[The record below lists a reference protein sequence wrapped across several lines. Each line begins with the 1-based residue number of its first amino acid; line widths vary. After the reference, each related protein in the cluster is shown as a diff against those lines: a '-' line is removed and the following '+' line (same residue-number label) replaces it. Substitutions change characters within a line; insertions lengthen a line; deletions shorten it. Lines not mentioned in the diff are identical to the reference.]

1 MYRKHHNGQLSIEGF
16 HVPFGGTL
24 DPNNRW
30 VVFSTLMPL
39 EELEE
44 TYARQFSP
52 TTGAPAKS
60 VRLAFGALFIKQRLG
75 LTDEETVEQIRENAY
90 MQFFLGFA
98 GYSSKA
104 PFDPSMMVH
113 FRKRFTEED
122 LNRINELIAERG
134 KAMVIEAMSRLQ
146 DDDNPNDPGAD
157 AGTQISI
164 DDFVKPADWPEG
176 KNWGTLTIDASC
188 TPADITYPT
197 DLKLLNEAREST
209 ERIIDD
215 LCDQHSDHRKHK
227 PRYDRGKARA
237 AFLNVAKQ
245 KKPRRRK
252 IKAAIRRQLD
262 NLQRNLDAID
272 ALIAS
277 GARLSALK
285 ARWWR
290 KLLVISELHRQQTIL
305 LVAKTRS
312 IPDRI
317 VNLVQRHVRPIVRGK
332 ARAAVEFGAK
342 ISVSVRN
349 GFAFLHRIS
358 WDPYNESED
367 LIPQAKKYKQEHG
380 CYPERICADR
390 IYITTKNRNF
400 CTRNNIRLSGKR
412 LGRPPKNLEVNAAY
426 KQQLSVDQRKRNEVE
441 GVFGSGKRKY
451 SLQLIMARLP
461 KGAETSISMAFLVMC
476 AEKILRLLCL
486 FFVAFYAWICC
497 YLRLGPLLVALRNI
511 CQLETEELPVAA

>member
-1 MYRKHHNGQLSIEGF
+1 MYRKHHNGQLSIEEF

-24 DPNNRW
+24 EPENRW
-30 VVFSTLMPL
+30 VLFSSLMPW

-44 TYARQFSP
+44 SYAPQFNP
-52 TTGAPAKS
+52 TTGAPAKP
-60 VRLAFGALFIKQRLG
+60 VRLAFGALFIKQRLC
-75 LTDEETVEQIRENAY
+75 LSDEETVEQIRENAY

-113 FRKRFTEED
+113 FRKRFSEED
-122 LNRINELIAERG
+122 LSRVNELIAERG
-134 KAMVIEAMSRLQ
+134 KAMVIEAVSRLPDDNDSDDP
-146 DDDNPNDPGAD
+146 DDD
-157 AGTQISI
+157 AGNQLSL
-164 DDFVKPADWPEG
+164 DDFVKPTDWPEG

-215 LCDQHSDHRKHK
+215 LCDQRSDLRKHR

-237 AFLNVAKQ
+237 NFLGVAKQ

-252 IKAAIRRQLD
+252 IKATIRRQLD
-262 NLQRNLDAID
+262 YLQRNLDAID

-277 GARLSALK
+277 GARLSGLK
-285 ARWWR
+285 THWWH
-290 KLLVISELHRQQTIL
+290 KLLAISELHRQQSIL
-305 LVAKTRS
+305 LYARTRS

-317 VNLVQRHVRPIVRGK
+317 VNLVQRQVRPIVRGK

-358 WDPYNESED
+358 WDPYNEAED
-367 LIPQAKKYKQEHG
+367 LIPQAKKYKQEYG

-390 IYITTKNRNF
+390 IYINTKNRNF

-412 LGRPPKNLEVNAAY
+412 LGRPPKNPAINAAH
-426 KQQLSVDQRKRNEVE
+426 KQQFSADQRRRNEVE
-441 GVFGSGKRKY
+441 GCFGSGKRKY
-451 SLQLIMARLP
+451 SLDLIMARLT

-476 AEKILRLLCL
+476 AEKIRRLLRL
-486 FFVAFYAWICC
+486 FFVTIFAWLCAWQWPGSLWML
-497 YLRLGPLLVALRNI
+497 LRSI
-511 CQLETEELPVAA
+511 CQLETAESLVAG

>member
-1 MYRKHHNGQLSIEGF
+1 MYRKRHNGHLSIDEF
-16 HVPFGGTL
+16 HVPFGGSL

-30 VVFSTLMPL
+30 VVFSSLMPW

-44 TYARQFSP
+44 TYAPQFSP

-113 FRKRFTEED
+113 FRKRFSEET
-122 LNRINELIAERG
+122 LKRINELIAERG
-134 KAMVIEAMSRLQ
+134 KAMVIETMSSMQ
-146 DDDNPNDPGAD
+146 DDDNSNDPDDPGSD
-157 AGTQISI
+157 AGIQISI

-215 LCDQHSDHRKHK
+215 LCDQYSDLRKHK

-237 AFLNVAKQ
+237 AFLSIAKK

-262 NLQRNLDAID
+262 YLQRNLEAID
-272 ALIAS
+272 ALIVS
-277 GARLSALK
+277 GASLSSLK
-285 ARWWR
+285 QHWWQ
-290 KLLVISELHRQQTIL
+290 KLLVISELH
-305 LVAKTRS
+305 
-312 IPDRI
+312 
-317 VNLVQRHVRPIVRGK
+317 
-332 ARAAVEFGAK
+332 
-342 ISVSVRN
+342 
-349 GFAFLHRIS
+349 
-358 WDPYNESED
+358 
-367 LIPQAKKYKQEHG
+367 
-380 CYPERICADR
+380 
-390 IYITTKNRNF
+390 
-400 CTRNNIRLSGKR
+400 
-412 LGRPPKNLEVNAAY
+412 
-426 KQQLSVDQRKRNEVE
+426 
-441 GVFGSGKRKY
+441 
-451 SLQLIMARLP
+451 
-461 KGAETSISMAFLVMC
+461 
-476 AEKILRLLCL
+476 
-486 FFVAFYAWICC
+486 
-497 YLRLGPLLVALRNI
+497 
-511 CQLETEELPVAA
+511 